1 MTALRILI
9 AYCRYRERGGEDTVV
24 AAQAELL
31 KKRGH
36 RVRLYERD
44 NQDVNHMSRA
54 QLACESIW
62 IRTHLSRHVERA
74 RCRFRP
80 NIVTCITPSR

>member
-62 IRTHLSRHVERA
+62 SGRTSRDMSSVLAE
-74 RCRFRP
+74 FRP
-80 NIVTCITPSR
+80 DIVTCITPSR